1 MPLLAY
7 AGLSAPKRRHDGR
20 SSNHVAQNNILSR
33 SMDKKR
39 SSTSSA
45 YVLDDAR
52 SISKSTENCHDTF
65 VSSRQRVPQQSAED
79 SRQSTHHT
87 CHHQQSPSR
96 SNFQLSSN
104 TSMRIYNHSHPHREN
119 HQRLSSKRQ
128 VPYASAPSSPW
139 KSSNPTKHG
148 SSYLCS
154 TLATQARID
163 GTLSRSQIIQ
173 RDDVHRSVPSLEVKY
188 MSTSSNGDI
197 NLSGVAGK
205 ISSRYSRT
213 SGGCSSQPANQATVQ
228 SSPLSRSQEEHSPG
242 VSPRMFAL
250 NGGLTSKQQ
259 WLASGLNGAKGS
271 STLTNGCLPNNF
283 MQHHKVR
290 SSSDNR
296 PPYPESLTP
305 PPSSSPYRKSSQYGS
320 SDKSHYTNLPCQVKR
335 ESRSSERSSNSP
347 RNSNVINAQ
356 SIERSSSNR
365 QDYRDSV
372 TAASGMSKSD
382 SITCK
387 ETCSARKCPVKRMS
401 GCKGD
406 NSRLPAQST
415 SDNIETCNSNIGS
428 KVPSSTLA
436 SSNGASTLLSTS
448 FMNKVRL

>member
-52 SISKSTENCHDTF
+52 SISKSTENCHDTC
-65 VSSRQRVPQQSAED
+65 VASRQRVPPHTADDQ
-79 SRQSTHHT
+79 RQSPLHT
-87 CHHQQSPSR
+87 CRHQQSPSR
-96 SNFQLSSN
+96 SHFQSSN
-104 TSMRIYNHSHPHREN
+104 NTSVRIYNHSHPHREN

-128 VPYASAPSSPW
+128 APYASAPSSPW

-205 ISSRYSRT
+205 IGSRYSRT
-213 SGGCSSQPANQATVQ
+213 SGVCSPQKTNQTTAQ
-228 SSPLSRSQEEHSPG
+228 SSPLSRSQEENSPRI
-242 VSPRMFAL
+242 SPRMFAI

-259 WLASGLNGAKGS
+259 WLASGLNGAKSS
-271 STLTNGCLPNNF
+271 STLTNGCLPSNL
-283 MQHHKVR
+283 MQQHKVR

-296 PPYPESLTP
+296 SPYPESSP
-305 PPSSSPYRKSSQYGS
+305 PLPSSSPYRKSSQYGS
-320 SDKSHYTNLPCQVKR
+320 SDKSYYTNSPCHTKR
-335 ESRSSERSSNSP
+335 DSRSSERSSNSP
-347 RNSNVINAQ
+347 RSSHFINTPSN
-356 SIERSSSNR
+356 ERSSCKRRS
-365 QDYRDSV
+365 YRASD
-372 TAASGMSKSD
+372 TASPGMSKSD
-382 SITCK
+382 SITYK
-387 ETCSARKCPVKRMS
+387 EACSAQKCPAKRMS

-406 NSRLPAQST
+406 NPRLAVQST
-415 SDNIETCNSNIGS
+415 SANTETYTSNLGS
-428 KVPSSTLA
+428 KMTSSTQA
-436 SSNGASTLLSTS
+436 SSNGTSTLLSSS
-448 FMNKVRL
+448 FMNKVR